1 MVSLKVISGLAANR
15 LLRGETAA
23 GPREVAR
30 LLQKSQARIVMG
42 EDQHAHLCQVFI
54 AAYMINMDM
63 GVDQKPNFF
72 VSHLLHR
79 LYYFIRKRREQRVH

>member
-1 MVSLKVISGLAANR
+1 MSK
-15 LLRGETAA
+15 
-23 GPREVAR
+23 
-30 LLQKSQARIVMG
+30 
-42 EDQHAHLCQVFI
+42 DQYAHVCQI
-54 AAYMINMDM
+54 LITAYMINMDM